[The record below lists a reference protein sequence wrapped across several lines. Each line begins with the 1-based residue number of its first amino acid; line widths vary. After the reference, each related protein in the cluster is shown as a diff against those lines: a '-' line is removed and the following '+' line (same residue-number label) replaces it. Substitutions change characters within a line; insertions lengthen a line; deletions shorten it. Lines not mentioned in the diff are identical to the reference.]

1 MLGLGRW
8 PTHRRARTLVI
19 ASCVPLASPE
29 WVHWPYGEGH
39 DTGVSGRGV
48 SAAGDGAVR
57 LTGDA
62 RAYLMNRHGYE
73 RLDLRGRTVRVTLD
87 VSRVPCSSAATFYF
101 TEMTR
106 DQYCDV
112 QSWPGWCTE
121 IDVFEANTHAI
132 QATVHTQRGEGGDRT
147 CNQWGCG
154 VNWGRYGHTR
164 PAAQGGLSTAALYG
178 PGASIDTRRPF
189 MVTASFGNE
198 GQMSVTLSQDGR
210 SLPFFNRTSASNPST
225 GDCGG
230 ACGIRDPPGAMPT
243 GLDAA
248 SEPVTKGAN
257 ERGLVLVL
265 SQWGDDDMRRWLD
278 YECPDDQRARVWH
291 AVATYADCR

>member
-1 MLGLGRW
+1 MWFCEFGKVLGSNKTRCELGLGRW

-189 MVTASFGNE
+189 MITASFGNE
-198 GQMSVTLSQDGR
+198 GQMSVALSQDGR
-210 SLPFFNRTSASNPST
+210 SLPFFNRTSAS
-225 GDCGG
+225 C
-230 ACGIRDPPGAMPT
+230 
-243 GLDAA
+243 
-248 SEPVTKGAN
+248 
-257 ERGLVLVL
+257 
-265 SQWGDDDMRRWLD
+265 
-278 YECPDDQRARVWH
+278 ECESDE
-291 AVATYADCR
+291 CEL